1 VLFILLNFINPKYMS
16 PFYTE
21 FAGKVM
27 IAVGVFLLAVG
38 AWIMNKM
45 VQLKY

>member
-1 VLFILLNFINPKYMS
+1 MS